1 VEGHPRLWL
10 AHATDPEVTTA
21 LRIQADRISCD
32 VLVIGGGAA
41 GVAAAAAA
49 GRAGA
54 RVVLLERHGFLG
66 GLATAA
72 HVGTVCGLYLRD
84 TESTKATPVAGGFVS
99 EYAARMRRATGQ
111 EPLRLEAGLWV
122 LPSPAQA
129 FAQVA
134 DAVVREA
141 GDVTLVLHATVAQV
155 RTEGTRLVEAEALA
169 WNQPLVICP
178 RTVVD
183 CSGEATAAALAGA
196 SVEDGAA
203 DQVPALVFTLEG
215 IDPGLWQ
222 RGLLEL
228 RIEVR
233 QGVEAGCLPALC
245 EEFSLVPGTRG
256 DDRMALKLN
265 LPPASPDRP
274 AWQQVTSWER
284 EARTLVD
291 ELQRFLI
298 ENVPSCRNGRLLSVA
313 PQLGIRSGRRACGRA
328 RLVDEDV
335 LGGRKSPQ
343 GVARGCW
350 PMERWGASPRPE
362 MRFFNERDYYEIPL
376 DCLRLLALD
385 NVMVAGR
392 CFCATVGAMT
402 SARVIGT
409 ALATGW
415 AAGSVSASQALDRPL
430 DGAVA
435 MIREQMNQ

>member
-1 VEGHPRLWL
+1 MVQMT
-10 AHATDPEVTTA
+10 ATT
-21 LRIQADRISCD
+21 ISCD
-32 VLVIGGGAA
+32 VLVVGGGAA
-41 GVAAAAAA
+41 GVAAAVAA

-54 RVVLLERHGFLG
+54 RVVLLERYGFLG
-66 GLATAA
+66 GLATAGL
-72 HVGTVCGLYLRD
+72 VGTVCGLYLRD
-84 TESTKATPVAGGFVS
+84 TESTKATPVAGGLVS
-99 EYAARMRRATGQ
+99 EYAARMQRATGQ

-122 LPSPAQA
+122 LPSPPQA

-141 GDVTLVLHATVAQV
+141 GDVTLVLHATVAKV
-155 RTEGTRLVEAEALA
+155 RTEGPRVVEVEALA
-169 WNQPLVICP
+169 WNQPLVFLP

-203 DQVPALVFTLEG
+203 DQVPALVFTLG
-215 IDPGLWQ
+215 GVDPRLKQ

-228 RIEVR
+228 RLEVR
-233 QGVEAGCLPALC
+233 RGVEAGCLPALC

-256 DDRMALKLN
+256 DDRVALKLN
-265 LPPASPDRP
+265 LPPARPDCPR
-274 AWQQVTSWER
+274 WQQVTAWER

-313 PQLGIRSGRRACGRA
+313 PQLGIRSGRRACGRG
-328 RLVDEDV
+328 RLADEDV
-335 LGGRKSPQ
+335 LGCRKSVL

-350 PMERWGASPRPE
+350 PMERWGEGLRPE

-376 DCLRLLALD
+376 DCLRLLELD
-385 NVMVAGR
+385 NVVVAGR
-392 CFCATVGAMT
+392 CFSATAGAMT

-415 AAGSVSASQALDRPL
+415 AAGSVSACQALGRPL
-430 DGAVA
+430 EGAVA
-435 MIREQMNQ
+435 IIREQMNQ